1 MSKRTTTNKK
11 MMNTMK
17 NKRSSIVLL
26 AAALLML
33 GVLSGC
39 SSSDGEAKNK
49 DSQGNG
55 QSDSSNKNPGD
66 HKNDS
71 AGNGQKDS
79 AAVTAVVALQKGR
92 LSTTLYVPGELE
104 AFYQVDLYAKIAS
117 FVKKLYVDIGSEV
130 REGQLLATMEA
141 PEIQSQLATALSR
154 EKAQEAIYIADK
166 ASYDRVIE
174 TAKTPGTISPN
185 DIDQADARQKS
196 DYAQLEALKAA
207 YNEVAETLKYLEI
220 RAPFDG
226 VISARNTN
234 PGAYVGPSGQGQALP
249 MFTLQQQ
256 KHMRLVVSVP
266 EAYTGFLYHQDDV
279 KFTVKSLPDRKFTAK
294 VRRLA
299 GALDNRLR
307 AERTEMDVYSND
319 KTLLPGMVAEVNV
332 PLPSRDS
339 TFLVPSSAV
348 VNGTE
353 QVFVVRV
360 TPDSTA
366 EWVYV
371 RLGRSEGGR
380 VEIYSDSLREGDL
393 LVQRASEETRNGMRL
408 NAGKPAP
415 SAKDQGMQGTPNGKS
430 AH

>member
-1 MSKRTTTNKK
+1 MNIKK

-26 AAALLML
+26 AGALLLL

-39 SSSDGEAKNK
+39 SSSDGEAKTK
-49 DSQGNG
+49 DSP
-55 QSDSSNKNPGD
+55 SDSGSSKSIPGGGKN
-66 HKNDS
+66 
-71 AGNGQKDS
+71 DS
-79 AAVTAVVALQKGR
+79 AAVTPVVSLMKGR

-104 AFYQVDLYAKIAS
+104 AFYQVDLYAKVAS

-166 ASYDRVIE
+166 ASYDRVVE

-185 DIDQADARQKS
+185 DIDQADAKQKS

-234 PGAYVGPSGQGQALP
+234 PGAYVGPSGQGQSTP

-266 EAYTGFLYHQDDV
+266 EAFTGFLYDQDEV
-279 KFTVKSLPDRKFTAK
+279 KFTVKALPDRKFTAK

-319 KTLLPGMVAEVNV
+319 KTLLPGMVAEVDL
-332 PLPSRDS
+332 PLPSKDS
-339 TFLVPSSAV
+339 TFIVPSSAV

-360 TPDSTA
+360 TPDHKA
-366 EWVYV
+366 EWINV

-380 VEIYSDSLREGDL
+380 MEIYSDSLREGDL
-393 LVQRASEETRNGMRL
+393 LVQRASEETRNGIGL
-408 NAGKPAP
+408 NPGKPTQSFKAT
-415 SAKDQGMQGTPNGKS
+415 AK
-430 AH
+430 